1 MPCRNLIRV
10 LERLLLLDPHFATIL
25 DMANCGHVVFNN
37 DEIPYATMAT
47 IVTIDDLSKSLPL

>member
-25 DMANCGHVVFNN
+25 YMANCGHVVFNN
-37 DEIPYATMAT
+37 DEIPYVTMET
-47 IVTIDDLSKSLPL
+47 IVTIVDPSKSLPL